1 MRTILNLISTL
12 KSCDL
17 GLGVSQRKRGI
28 LRRMSKPCLVILGM
42 SGTPHALAQAGP
54 GEFDCVIEPH
64 VVVEVS
70 SAIEGVIDKLH
81 VDRNDRVTKGQTLAE
96 LNSGVERATL
106 ELARARAE
114 ITSEVEYW
122 ETDLGLSKR
131 KLRRVEELYQRK
143 AVSFHER
150 DEVATNATLA
160 GLQLRQAKDKQRLAE
175 LDMKKAKE
183 ALALR
188 SVRSPVAGVVVERF
202 KSPGEYTYDQQ
213 PLLKLAQLD
222 PLRVEIIAPLQT
234 YGTIR
239 PGMRAEVMPESPME
253 GTYMA
258 TVTNVDQV
266 VDAASGTFGV
276 RLNLPNPEHRLPAG
290 LKCRARI
297 LPNQPGLE
305 MTLSTDGK
313 DSTVAFPAAI
323 SPEPKTPASNNEPET
338 QAQGQ
343 FADLRISLT
352 SDAPALADPS
362 NVMCRTLGPFESKKQ
377 TEPLVSALAG
387 DVVAVSTRDETES
400 TITGY
405 MVLIP
410 PKEAGVAPKEL
421 TDQLKDS
428 RVTDQVLLGA
438 GPYSG
443 QISVGLYSREPA
455 AQRRRDEVAALGY
468 PALVRPRINQS
479 KHTWLDVEL
488 VDDGASETKLL
499 EVVDRIH
506 PKLDVEI
513 LPCRKLAQTVNGTD
527 RGAVP

>member
-1 MRTILNLISTL
+1 MR
-12 KSCDL
+12 C
-17 GLGVSQRKRGI
+17 
-28 LRRMSKPCLVILGM
+28 MSKPCLLILGI
-42 SGTPHALAQAGP
+42 SGAPHALAQAGP

-70 SAIEGVIDKLH
+70 SAIEGVIEKLH
-81 VDRNDRVTKGQTLAE
+81 VDRNDVVTKGQTLAE

-114 ITSEVEYW
+114 ITSEIEYW
-122 ETDLGLSKR
+122 EADLGLNRR

-175 LDMKKAKE
+175 LDVKKAE
-183 ALALR
+183 EVLALR

-222 PLRVEIIAPLQT
+222 PLRVEIIAPLQA
-234 YGTIR
+234 YGYIR
-239 PGMRAEVMPESPME
+239 PGMRAEVMPETPIE

-276 RLNLPNPEHRLPAG
+276 RLNLPNSEYRMPAG

-297 LPNQPGLE
+297 LPSPPGLE
-305 MTLSTDGK
+305 MTLSTDGQHG
-313 DSTVAFPAAI
+313 TLAFPAAVA
-323 SPEPKTPASNNEPET
+323 PEAETPASNNESEMRAEKDLT
-338 QAQGQ
+338 
-343 FADLRISLT
+343 DLRISMP
-352 SDAPALADPS
+352 AHVPALTDHPS
-362 NVMCRTLGPFESKKQ
+362 AVCRTLGPFENKDQAKA
-377 TEPLVSALAG
+377 LVSALG
-387 DVVAVSTRDETES
+387 ENIGRVSTREDTES

-421 TDQLKDS
+421 TDKLRDS

-468 PALVRPRINQS
+468 PAFVRPRINQS
-479 KHTWLDVEL
+479 RHTWLDVEL
-488 VDDGASETKLL
+488 VDDGDSEIKLL
-499 EVVDRIH
+499 EAVDRIH
-506 PKLDVEI
+506 PKLDVKI
-513 LPCRKLAQTVNGTD
+513 APCGKLAQTVNGTE
-527 RGAVP
+527 RSAIQ